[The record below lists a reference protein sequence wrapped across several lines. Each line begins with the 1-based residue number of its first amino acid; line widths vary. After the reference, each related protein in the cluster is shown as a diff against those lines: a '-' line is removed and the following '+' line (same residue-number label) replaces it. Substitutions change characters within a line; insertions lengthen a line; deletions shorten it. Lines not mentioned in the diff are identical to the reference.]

1 MKKQEKIKKIAD
13 YIKSGEKKLEDIT
26 IGLEMENFI
35 VNKDDLKTVSYYGE
49 NGVGETLGYL
59 TTKDFIPYKEGDY
72 VLGLE
77 KGDLSISTEPG
88 SQFEVAIKSNT
99 DIRNLENKFKEF
111 FNKLLPY
118 LNSKNQMLV
127 SLGYHPNMKIDE
139 IKILPKKRYDYM
151 YDYFKN
157 KGTMAHNMMKGTASL
172 QVTIDYLNEEDFKRK
187 YFLANVLTPIFY
199 GLFDNTY
206 IFEKEPLE
214 TYTIRQKIWENTDKE
229 RSGLF
234 EIAFDEDISYEKYA
248 EKILNTPPIFIE
260 NNGEYIYTKNRTLE
274 DLADEY
280 ELDEGLVFHALSI
293 VFPDIR
299 VKTYIEMRM
308 FDSVPY
314 PLNFAIVALIKGLF
328 YNEENIK
335 KMCEIAK
342 GTSYKEA
349 IRGKEEVQKH
359 GINAVYLN
367 KTILEHG
374 KTLTELASKGLDEN
388 ERNYLEPLKKMLDS
402 KRTLRDEF
410 KEIYTKEG
418 LNAAVKPVVLKTEK

>member
-13 YIKSGEKKLEDIT
+13 YIKAGEKKLEDFT
-26 IGLEMENFI
+26 IGVEMENFI
-35 VNKDDLKTVSYYGE
+35 INKDDLKTVSYYGE
-49 NGVGETLGYL
+49 NGVGETLEYL
-59 TTKDFIPYKEGDY
+59 TTKGFIPYKEGEY

-77 KGDLSISTEPG
+77 KGDLTISTEPG

-99 DIRNLENKFKEF
+99 DIKNLENKFKCF
-111 FNKLLPY
+111 FNELVPY
-118 LNSKNQMLV
+118 LNSKNQVLV

-157 KGTMAHNMMKGTASL
+157 KGNMAHNMMKGTASL
-172 QVTIDYLNEEDFKRK
+172 QVTIDYLNEDDFRRK

-214 TYTIRQKIWENTDKE
+214 IYTIRQKIWENTDKE

-234 EIAFDEDISYEKYA
+234 DIAFDESISYEKYA

-260 NNGEYIYTKNRTLE
+260 KNGEYIYTKNRTLE
-274 DLADEY
+274 DIADEY
-280 ELDEGLVFHALSI
+280 QLDESLIFQALSI
-293 VFPDIR
+293 VFPDVR

-308 FDSVPY
+308 FDSIPY
-314 PLNFAIVALIKGLF
+314 PLNFAAVALIKGLF
-328 YNEENIK
+328 YNDNNLKEMC
-335 KMCEIAK
+335 KMSK

-349 IRGKEEVQKH
+349 IEGKEEVQKH

-374 KTLTELASKGLDEN
+374 KFLIELASKGLDED
-388 ERNYLEPLKKMLDS
+388 ERNYLKPLKTLIDS
-402 KRTLRDEF
+402 GKTPRDKFE
-410 KEIYTKEG
+410 EIYIKEG
-418 LNAAVKPVVLKTEK
+418 LNTAVNSVVLKMEN